1 MASLILAH
9 MNVLGDAS
17 VVMNASSE
25 PGKESPWDSGC
36 GTKET
41 RASLN
46 WLDAGSKQSGAPRR
60 MRPRML
66 SGAEALKIAASVPPR
81 EWPARNGFVQA
92 FCREILA
99 THSEMACV
107 YSSSPLPWLTP
118 EAGIHSRR

>member
-9 MNVLGDAS
+9 MNVLGDAR
-17 VVMNASSE
+17 VVMNDSSE
-25 PGKESPWDSGC
+25 PGKGSPSDSDC

-60 MRPRML
+60 MRPRMH
-66 SGAEALKIAASVPPR
+66 SGAKALQNAASVPPR
-81 EWPARNGFVQA
+81 EWPARNGFVRG

-99 THSEMACV
+99 THSEMASV
-107 YSSSPLPWLTP
+107 YSSSPLSWLTR